1 MRCWGMNQELSGIFL
16 TIEAD
21 TATKWQ
27 FQASET
33 ENWNGMLL
41 KYLQNV
47 VFEVQNLLET
57 FVFLQKIGFFKIFKK
72 Y

>member
-1 MRCWGMNQELSGIFL
+1 MRCWGMNQELSGTFQ

-27 FQASET
+27 FQSSET

-47 VFEVQNLLET
+47 VFELQNLLET
-57 FVFLQKIGFFKIFKK
+57 FVFLQKIGFF
-72 Y
+72 

>member
-1 MRCWGMNQELSGIFL
+1 MRCWGMNQELSGTFL

-21 TATKWQ
+21 TATKLQ

-47 VFEVQNLLET
+47 VFEVQNLLQT
-57 FVFLQKIGFFKIFKK
+57 FVFLQKIGFFKVFKK

>member
-21 TATKWQ
+21 TVKKWQ
-27 FQASET
+27 FQSSET

>member
-1 MRCWGMNQELSGIFL
+1 MRCWGMNQELSGTFL

-33 ENWNGMLL
+33 ADWNGKLL
-41 KYLQNV
+41 KYLQ
-47 VFEVQNLLET
+47 
-57 FVFLQKIGFFKIFKK
+57 KCGF
-72 Y
+72 